1 MYGFGN
7 ISSNNIL
14 IYDFFIFNNEFD
26 MLEIRLYELY
36 DHVTLFLI
44 AESNQ
49 TFSGKSKP
57 LYLKDNWS
65 RFSRYHNK
73 IRRVEV
79 NFMILNQKTTDAW
92 SRERR
97 MRDEGIRLALPH
109 STKDYLLLTS
119 DLDEIPKSR
128 FVQAL
133 ASCELRTPFQP
144 MLLQCDFYYYSFEF
158 RHATRPYSDGGTVSK
173 FSPNTAVPSDLRK
186 ARFRYRSMPSTC
198 FHCSSCFDRLASV
211 RLKIASFSHTEFDIP
226 KFRDQNHIIDRFRNG
241 KDLFDRV
248 GERYRRTYPHE
259 TGLPKLLRVEPKR
272 FLYMLNRSSPNA
284 GFRDV

>member
-79 NFMILNQKTTDAW
+79 NLMILNQKTTDAW

>member
-1 MYGFGN
+1 
-7 ISSNNIL
+7 
-14 IYDFFIFNNEFD
+14 

-79 NFMILNQKTTDAW
+79 NLMILNQKTTDAW

-119 DLDEIPKSR
+119 DLDEIPKSC

-133 ASCELRTPFQP
+133 TSCELPISFQP

-158 RHATRPYSDGGTVSK
+158 RHATRQYSDGGTVSK
-173 FSPNTAVPSDLRK
+173 FSPNTAVSSDLRK

-226 KFRDQNHIIDRFRNG
+226 KFRDKNHIIDRFRNG
-241 KDLFDRV
+241 KDLFDRA
-248 GERYRRTYPHE
+248 GELFRRTDANE
-259 TGLPKLLRVEPKR
+259 ADLPKLLRVERKR
-272 FLYMLNRSSPNA
+272 FLYMLNRSSQNA
-284 GFRDV
+284 GFQDV

>member
-79 NFMILNQKTTDAW
+79 NLMILNQKTTDAW

-133 ASCELRTPFQP
+133 TSCDLRTPFQP

-158 RHATRPYSDGGTVSK
+158 RHATRQYFVGGTVSK
-173 FSPNTAVPSDLRK
+173 FSPNTTVPSDLRK
-186 ARFRYRSMPSTC
+186 ARFRYRPIPGTC
-198 FHCSSCFDRLASV
+198 FHCSYCFDRLASV
-211 RLKIASFSHTEFDIP
+211 RLKIASFSHTELDIP
-226 KFRDQNHIIDRFRNG
+226 KFHDQNHIIDRFRNG
-241 KDLFDRV
+241 KDLFDRAT
-248 GERYRRTYPHE
+248 EPLRRTYANE
-259 TGLPKLLRVEPKR
+259 TDLPLLVKLKR
-272 FLYMLNRSSPNA
+272 EHFMYMLNRSSLNA
-284 GFRDV
+284 GFRDA